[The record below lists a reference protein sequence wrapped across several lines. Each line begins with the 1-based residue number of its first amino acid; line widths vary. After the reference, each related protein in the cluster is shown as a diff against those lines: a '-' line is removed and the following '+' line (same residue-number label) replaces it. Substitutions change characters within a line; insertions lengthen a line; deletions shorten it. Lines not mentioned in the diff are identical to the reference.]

1 MIRILRIL
9 LNITLASGITSGIV
23 LIVWAFHN
31 AKENELIL
39 AFIYTVF
46 YIVLTIEL
54 NRRYGK

>member
-1 MIRILRIL
+1 MYKILRIL

-23 LIVWAFHN
+23 LITYAFHN
-31 AKENELIL
+31 AKENGLIL

-54 NRRYGK
+54 NKEVLR